1 MKDYLFYPLYALV
14 IGAIVY
20 YALSFKQETADFNPA
35 EGFELSGED
44 LQYLQVPER
53 LEFTLTEDGQGGDL
67 TAVLTSNVNK
77 KTAPP
82 SAGISVRLGAAY
94 EKAFE
99 GQMIEMTVRARAG
112 DNAPSPAFQMGY
124 FSVGSNSSGWKD
136 YVPTSAYQD
145 YKLSFTKAVPAGETG
160 GDYAG
165 IWPDLDGLG
174 RTLHITSIKVK
185 IVPETTP

>member
-1 MKDYLFYPLYALV
+1 MKDYLFYPLCALV
-14 IGAIVY
+14 IGAMIY
-20 YALSFKQETADFNPA
+20 YALSFKQETAGFNIA

-53 LEFTLTEDGQGGDL
+53 LEFTLAQDSQSGAL
-67 TAVLTSNVNK
+67 AAVLTSNINK

-99 GQMIEMTVRARAG
+99 GKMIEMIVRARAG

-124 FSVGSNSSGWKD
+124 FSVGSNSSGWKGH
-136 YVPTSAYQD
+136 VPTNAYQD
-145 YKLSFTKAVPAGETG
+145 YKLSFTKAVPAGESG

-174 RTLHITSIKVK
+174 RTLHIESIKVK
-185 IVPETTP
+185 IIPETAP